1 MASEPFIDYKPTW
14 AAVGAASESPSD
26 SYVEAEQTKVR
37 RRGTARDRRRTHDA
51 LKLRSVVVV
60 NVSSALD
67 GCDDQLLPATFR
79 ALESDL
85 GFHPSLLGYIT
96 LSQTLCLSIFCPLW
110 GYLADR
116 HSRKWLLVFGTAAWG
131 CITTVLGLVS
141 EFWQVTNPYPPK
153 GLLFLV
159 PKYQYIWRFASRN
172 ERVLSLA

>member
-14 AAVGAASESPSD
+14 EVLGGGEVSLESGSD
-26 SYVEAEQTKVR
+26 SATERNRLKSAEEKR
-37 RRGTARDRRRTHDA
+37 KDPSKEKGGRDKYRTHDE
-51 LKLRSVVVV
+51 LKIRSVLVV

-116 HSRKWLLVFGTAAWG
+116 HSRKWLLVFGTTAWG
-131 CITTVLGLVS
+131 IITTALGLVS
-141 EFWQVTNPYPPK
+141 EFWQVTLNPK
-153 GLLFLV
+153 STVVF
-159 PKYQYIWRFASRN
+159 RSRG
-172 ERVLSLA
+172 